1 MGNRSKFVAAA
12 AAVSAAAALA
22 NRRRQ
27 RLGQAAATIGD
38 VIMPSRT
45 APTVLDPPHVDESH
59 APGHRHLGIE
69 RHGRS
74 LRPRARRKQRHGQG
88 YPHPD

>member
-1 MGNRSKFVAAA
+1 MGNRSKFVAA

-22 NRRRQ
+22 NRRQ
-27 RLGQAAATIGD
+27 RLGRAAASIGD

-45 APTVLDPPHVDESH
+45 APTVLDQPHVDESH
-59 APGHRHLGIE
+59 APGHRHLATE

-74 LRPRARRKQRHGQG
+74 RRPRFRRKQRHDRG